1 MKIKDLIQS
10 ISKQVLN
17 VNFIFSHVFIPLG
30 VLSVYCVSLMYYL
43 PEGVN
48 KVFVV
53 RSAKLFLPL
62 TAAIAVL
69 FIIYF
74 LIIGLKKAIPQFF
87 SSPKEEFHLSDLLLP
102 LLPLT
107 PVVQYLINNSEILTW
122 FDGIVI
128 FCAFLFLVSILIFI
142 VPRLFVLTGSTRPLM
157 FLGMA
162 FAFILIN
169 MASMTGHYK
178 WYEEGSLKIQ
188 LLLFGS
194 ICLISWILYT
204 LKLRNL
210 LYLFILLN
218 FVSNTIIQFVN
229 LDVTEFASDTDTSDN
244 LLIQMVGVREPVKT
258 PGIYLLI
265 YDAYVENE
273 TMLGHGI
280 DNLDQQQYL
289 EDQGFK
295 IYPDTY
301 SIMPSTVHS
310 MSRVLNVSTNYYGD
324 KRKAISGDG
333 VVQNLL
339 QKYGYKTYGVFNS
352 YYHIRGIIPTY
363 DYSYPESSSQI
374 GLIIKGVFMGELRAD
389 LDVKYISQEEYI
401 HEKEIVLSEIPEE
414 PRFVYM
420 HTLLPSHS
428 QNSGVCR
435 PNEIEL
441 YSERLDRA
449 NVEMRQDL
457 ALVMENDPGAI
468 VIVAGDHGPHLTKSC
483 TSDLGGLYDISEITR
498 FDIQDRFGTFLAIK
512 WPSSDFDEYD
522 DITILQDLFPAIF
535 SYIFEDQSLLESKIE
550 PIMDNKDFLSG
561 VQISDGIII
570 GGPDDGEPLFP

>member
-1 MKIKDLIQS
+1 MKFKDLIQS
-10 ISKQVLN
+10 ISKQVLSA
-17 VNFIFSHVFIPLG
+17 NFIFSHVFIPLG

-53 RSAKLFLPL
+53 RSAKLFLPI

-74 LIIGLKKAIPQFF
+74 LIIGIKKAIPQFF

-128 FCAFLFLVSILIFI
+128 FCVFLLLVSVLIFI

-162 FAFILIN
+162 FAFLLIN

-194 ICLISWILYT
+194 ICLISWILHT

-218 FVSNTIIQFVN
+218 FVSNTIVQFVN
-229 LDVTEFASDTDTSDN
+229 LDVTESASDTDTSDN
-244 LLIQMVGVREPVKT
+244 VLIQMVGAREPVKT

-273 TMLGHGI
+273 TMLGYGI
-280 DNLDQQQYL
+280 DNLDQQLYL
-289 EDQGFK
+289 EELGLKNIQ
-295 IYPDTY
+295 ILT
-301 SIMPSTVHS
+301 
-310 MSRVLNVSTNYYGD
+310 LYG
-324 KRKAISGDG
+324 
-333 VVQNLL
+333 
-339 QKYGYKTYGVFNS
+339 
-352 YYHIRGIIPTY
+352 
-363 DYSYPESSSQI
+363 
-374 GLIIKGVFMGELRAD
+374 
-389 LDVKYISQEEYI
+389 
-401 HEKEIVLSEIPEE
+401 
-414 PRFVYM
+414 
-420 HTLLPSHS
+420 LPH
-428 QNSGVCR
+428 
-435 PNEIEL
+435 
-441 YSERLDRA
+441 
-449 NVEMRQDL
+449 
-457 ALVMENDPGAI
+457 
-468 VIVAGDHGPHLTKSC
+468 
-483 TSDLGGLYDISEITR
+483 
-498 FDIQDRFGTFLAIK
+498 
-512 WPSSDFDEYD
+512 
-522 DITILQDLFPAIF
+522 
-535 SYIFEDQSLLESKIE
+535 
-550 PIMDNKDFLSG
+550 
-561 VQISDGIII
+561 
-570 GGPDDGEPLFP
+570 